1 MDDPRYWDRLTA
13 SLAAVELRDLDTVW
27 RFLAHTGV
35 IEHAR
40 RGAFQQ
46 VIDAVTATLDRS
58 RDASAAPR
66 IALAL
71 RGLQTS
77 RGAQLDPG
85 GAEARA
91 EYEEWKLARGSRTRL

>member
-46 VIDAVTATLDRS
+46 VIDAVTTALDRS
-58 RDASAAPR
+58 ADGTQPAR
-66 IALAL
+66 IAIAL
-71 RGLQTS
+71 RGLQTA
-77 RGAQLDPG
+77 RGSQLDPG